1 MTILQSINIGGYA
14 NDGTGDDLRAAFK
27 KVNDN
32 FTVLGGLSGIIDGT
46 NLGTGTSIFAQ
57 RNNTTVK
64 LEFKTL
70 TSTDTSVTITNTA
83 NTVNLKAKTKLLEDT
98 SPKLGADLDINGRVV
113 RDIAGGG
120 DVQTT
125 VYGINVPILSSLMS
139 LLIQSNQ
146 LNVDLGELI
155 NPPGS
160 GSGAGSTGFVIDMVY
175 LNNPVSNI
183 LDFGTF

>member
-1 MTILQSINIGGYA
+1 MTTLQSINIGGYA

-32 FTVLGGLSGIIDGT
+32 FTILGALSGVIDGT
-46 NLGTGTSIFAQ
+46 NLGAGTSIFAQ
-57 RNNTTVK
+57 RNNDTVK

-70 TSTDTSVTITNTA
+70 TSTDSSVVLTSTA
-83 NTVNLKAKTKLLEDT
+83 TTVNLKAKTKLLEDT
-98 SPKLGADLDINGRVV
+98 SPKLGGDLDINGHIV

-120 DVQTT
+120 DLQTT
-125 VYGINVPILSSLMS
+125 VYGINVPILSSLMA
-139 LLIQSNQ
+139 LLVQSNQ
-146 LNVDLGELI
+146 LNIDLGELI

-160 GSGAGSTGFVIDMVY
+160 QSGAGSTGFVIDMGY
-175 LNNPVSNI
+175 LNNPVGNI

>member
-1 MTILQSINIGGYA
+1 MPSVLNC
-14 NDGTGDDLRAAFK
+14 AFQK
-27 KVNDN
+27 IKNN
-32 FTVLGGLSGIIDGT
+32 FDVLGSLSGIIDGT
-46 NLGTGTSIFAQ
+46 NLGAGTGIFAQ
-57 RNNTTVK
+57 RNNDTVK

-70 TSTDTSVTITNTA
+70 TSTDASVTITNTTS
-83 NTVNLKAKTKLLEDT
+83 TVNLKAKTKLLEDT
-98 SPKLGADLDINGRVV
+98 SPKLGADLDINGRIV

-125 VYGINVPILSSLMS
+125 VYGINVPILSSLMA

-146 LNVDLGELI
+146 LNIDLGELI

-160 GSGAGSTGFVIDMVY
+160 QSGAGSTGFVIDMGY